1 MTRERLLAL
10 TGAAILKTLFLTLR
24 LRIEDRSGVL
34 KENGGAPVIVC
45 FWHNRI
51 LGITFAFDRIY
62 PKKRNGVTV
71 LTSPSK
77 DGEILAQLVGAF
89 GMKAV
94 RGSSSRRGSSALLE
108 LVRLIRGG
116 RDIAI
121 TPDGPRGPRYSLG
134 PGIILLA
141 QSTGVRI
148 VPAHAS
154 FSRCVRMK
162 TWDGFIIPL
171 PFSKVS
177 VTLDGTLTIPGELTG
192 EEFEEKRKNLED
204 LLKHAAD

>member
-34 KENGGAPVIVC
+34 KENGGSPVIVC